1 MPNGHGGAPFLGA
14 PIFCVILFAVLAAL
28 PIRETLGW
36 GWVGLCLG
44 VAGYGGQR
52 LAYHLHM
59 RAAAE
64 YDGAYT
70 EPASYQRARRRYVI
84 ASVIYTIVGAAAGFG
99 VLWWRGLP

>member
-14 PIFCVILFAVLAAL
+14 PVLCVILFAVLAAL
-28 PIRETLGW
+28 PIKDRLGGVW
-36 GWVGLCLG
+36 IGLCLG
-44 VAGYGGQR
+44 VAAYGGQR

-59 RAAAE
+59 RSAAE

-70 EPASYQRARRRYVI
+70 EPAAYQRARRRYVI
-84 ASVIYTIVGAAAGFG
+84 ASVIYTIVAAAAGFA